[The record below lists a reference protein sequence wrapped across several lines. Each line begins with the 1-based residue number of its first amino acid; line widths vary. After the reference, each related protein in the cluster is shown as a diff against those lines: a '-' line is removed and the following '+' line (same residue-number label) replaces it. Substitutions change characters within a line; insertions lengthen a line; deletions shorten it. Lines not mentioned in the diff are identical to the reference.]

1 MDPVLAS
8 IARRIGG
15 TPGQVIFKWAH
26 AKGFVV
32 VTTTSRLTR
41 LHEYLDVVHLRASP
55 SPLHSLVII
64 SIPIFSGPH
73 ARRNRSYRRGR
84 CERPSS
90 SHAFMAPKTFV
101 CSLGTRPCGTRCACD
116 TVCDHV
122 LVLSWMARVSVMT
135 QTFLGLIAI
144 CADLA
149 VSSKLNVLYLGGI
162 QYLGENPTHRGDQT
176 PA

>member
-1 MDPVLAS
+1 MKRPITTYPGGPLDPVLAS

-55 SPLHSLVII
+55 SPISLHSLVVIFH
-64 SIPIFSGPH
+64 PPFLTNFSGSH
-73 ARRNRSYRRGR
+73 ARRNGSDRRGR
-84 CERPSS
+84 CERPTSP
-90 SHAFMAPKTFV
+90 HVVMATKTFV
-101 CSLGTRPCGTRCACD
+101 CSCGTRCARD

-122 LVLSWMARVSVMT
+122 LVLSWMARVAVMT
-135 QTFLGLIAI
+135 QRFFWTD
-144 CADLA
+144 C
-149 VSSKLNVLYLGGI
+149 
-162 QYLGENPTHRGDQT
+162 
-176 PA
+176 